1 MMADRL
7 KNNIGLKI
15 VALVFAFFLWFVVVN
30 IDDPIDV
37 KVYSVGVTIVNPEVI
52 TNAGKSYQ
60 VVDNTGNILVTV
72 KARRKVLS
80 QITQSNIIATADLR
94 EMQDTSVPVRLRITG
109 FEGQYE
115 SASANPRNIQVKVEN
130 TQKKT
135 FPITGMATGQPRDGF
150 VVGELLPSPK
160 TIDVSGPESL
170 VSKISKVVAKVDVS
184 ELAMDTSLQT
194 KILYYDAAD
203 NLIDQSRLSS
213 NCDKSGVSVFVD
225 MWNTKNV
232 GLVFDTSAIRAAR
245 GYAFAGIEVEPQKI
259 EVSGSPDKLKDLEE
273 IKIDKSVLK
282 KTNLSAN
289 EEVLVDIQPHLP
301 EGISLVDANLGKIVV
316 RIKIEKAGTKALEI
330 PTGSISVLNAPNLKL
345 EYEQQGIELTFT
357 GTSEALEGLTMES
370 LTNGELIVAVDLAS
384 FQVKGT
390 HTVPVIVTKLP
401 DGCTYL
407 EDTVV
412 QIKLSKK

>member
-1 MMADRL
+1 MADKL

-15 VALVFAFFLWFVVVN
+15 VALAFAFLLWFVVVN
-30 IDDPIDV
+30 IDDPMGLKTYQVDV
-37 KVYSVGVTIVNPEVI
+37 TVLNPEVI

-60 VVDNTGNILVTV
+60 VVDNTGNVAITV

-80 QITQSNIIATADLR
+80 KITPSNIVATADLK
-94 EMQDTSVPVRLRITG
+94 EMQDTSVPIRVKVTG

-115 SASANPRNIQVKVEN
+115 SISANPRNIQVKVEN

-135 FPITGMATGQPRDGF
+135 FPITGVATGATRDGF
-150 VVGELLPSPK
+150 VVGELIPSPK

-170 VSKISKVVAKVDVS
+170 IAKISKVVAKVDVS

-194 KILYYDAAD
+194 KVLYYDAAD

-225 MWNTKNV
+225 IWNTKNIN
-232 GLVFDTSAIRAAR
+232 LVFDTSAIRTAR
-245 GYAFAGIEVEPQKI
+245 GYVFAGIEVEPQQL

-273 IKIDKSVLK
+273 IEIEKSVLK
-282 KTNLSAN
+282 KTNLKAN
-289 EEVLVDIQPHLP
+289 EEVLVDIQTYLP
-301 EGISLVDANLGKIVV
+301 EGITLVDSNLGKIVV
-316 RIKIEKAGTKALEI
+316 RIKVEKAGTKTLDI

-345 EYEQQGIELTFT
+345 EYEQQGIEVTFT
-357 GTSEALEGLTMES
+357 GKKDALEKLTMES
-370 LTNGELIVAVDLAS
+370 LTNGELVVAIDLAS
-384 FQVKGT
+384 FQTKGT
-390 HTVPVIVTKLP
+390 HTVPLLVTKLP
-401 DGCTYL
+401 TGCTYS
-407 EDTVV
+407 EDVTV

>member
-1 MMADRL
+1 MADKL

-15 VALVFAFFLWFVVVN
+15 VALAFAFLLWFVVVN
-30 IDDPIDV
+30 IDDPIDNKTYQV
-37 KVYSVGVTIVNPEVI
+37 DVTVLNPDVI

-60 VVDNTGNILVTV
+60 VVDNTGSVAITV

-80 QITQSNIIATADLR
+80 NITPSNIIATADLR
-94 EMQDTSVPVRLRITG
+94 EMQDTSVPIRISITG

-115 SASANPRNIQVKVEN
+115 SVSANPRNIQVKVEN

-135 FPITGMATGQPRDGF
+135 FPITGVATGKTRDGF
-150 VVGELLPSPK
+150 VVGELIPSPK

-170 VSKISKVVAKVDVS
+170 IAKISKVVAKVDVS
-184 ELAMDTSLQT
+184 ELAMDTSLET

-225 MWNTKNV
+225 IWNTKNID
-232 GLVFDTSAIRAAR
+232 LIFDTSSIRTAR
-245 GYAFAGIEVEPQKI
+245 GYVFAGIEVEPQKL

-282 KTNLSAN
+282 KTGLKAN
-289 EEVLVDIQPHLP
+289 EEVLVDIQTYLP
-301 EGISLVDANLGKIVV
+301 EGISLVDSNLGKVVV
-316 RIKIEKAGTKALEI
+316 RIKVEKAGTKTLDI

-345 EYEQQGIELTFT
+345 EYEKQGIEVTFT
-357 GTSEALEGLTMES
+357 GKEDALNSLTMES
-370 LTNGELIVAVDLAS
+370 LTNGELVVAIDLVS
-384 FQVKGT
+384 FQSKGT
-390 HTVPVIVTKLP
+390 HTVPLLVTKLP
-401 DGCTYL
+401 TGCTYS
-407 EDTVV
+407 EDVTV